1 MGEYSN
7 LEYCNAL
14 GLAEESLQ
22 IEDPLFD
29 MIKSMVCQAY
39 GLLNKS
45 NVNEV
50 WCEKCCWEKFPET
63 SKISPTKD
71 ELHQRIRR
79 VNYHAFVWKNPLEA
93 N

>member
-1 MGEYSN
+1 MPSHDVIQQSISRNWQRKMGEYSN
-7 LEYCNAL
+7 LEYCYAL

-45 NVNEV
+45 NVN
-50 WCEKCCWEKFPET
+50 
-63 SKISPTKD
+63 
-71 ELHQRIRR
+71 
-79 VNYHAFVWKNPLEA
+79 
-93 N
+93 

>member
-50 WCEKCCWEKFPET
+50 WCEKCCWEKLPET

-71 ELHQRIRR
+71 ELHQRIWR